1 MADSTGLNAATGAA
15 LSDWPNVQ
23 QAITKILTTRIGTRV
38 MRRTFGSDLP
48 DMIDRKMTAQNV
60 LLVYSAAAAAIEKW
74 EPRFRM
80 LVGSVE
86 ELNAAGQV
94 VLNLH
99 GLYYPLGHL
108 GDYSVVETQNLRVIY
123 NR

>member
-1 MADSTGLNAATGAA
+1 M
-15 LSDWPNVQ
+15 
-23 QAITKILTTRIGTRV
+23 
-38 MRRTFGSDLP
+38 
-48 DMIDRKMTAQNV
+48 

-80 LVGSVE
+80 LLGSVE

-94 VLNLH
+94 VLTLH

-123 NR
+123 SR